1 MGNTITIRVPKP
13 LSTWLQEKSAR
24 TGMSQGQIVREQLER
39 VRRGDKKTKNF
50 MRLAGIIKNGPRDLS
65 TRKGFSK
72 R

>member
-1 MGNTITIRVPKP
+1 MGNTLTVRVPKA
-13 LSTWLQEKSAR
+13 LADWLQEKSVR

-39 VRRGDKKTKNF
+39 SRSADKKAKKF
-50 MRLAGIIKNGPRDLS
+50 MRLAGVIKSDRDLS